1 MRLILAIAALLLAAS
16 CGAGATIFT
25 VGAGTLGTT
34 DKTLGDH
41 VISLYSG
48 KDCSSVRLEKGKTYC
63 KEDEAIVP
71 PQVYCYRTIGSVT
84 CYRSPPPDADRRE
97 RVGQNDHNYARKP
110 AER

>member
-1 MRLILAIAALLLAAS
+1 MRLILAIAELLLAAS

-48 KDCSSVRLEKGKTYC
+48 KD
-63 KEDEAIVP
+63 
-71 PQVYCYRTIGSVT
+71 
-84 CYRSPPPDADRRE
+84 
-97 RVGQNDHNYARKP
+97 
-110 AER
+110 